1 MQLSFEFCF
10 FSSSSLLDRLAKVIC
25 KFFSNCFFKCKRCY
39 PLSHVAV
46 PSYGL
51 ARLCDKLKSFYLL
64 CHSAYGHQTWW
75 DGDLL
80 SGVSSIKSY
89 KAFISWSCK
98 VRWRKKPLYPYYKSG
113 YDHHKVTWP
122 FDHVT
127 KLYNIFTTTEL
138 MANKLGTIVTY
149 VEGLLTI
156 KSFNGLIKW
165 PCKVTW
171 QTETIIFPPRV
182 PTATKLG
189 RVMKRLPHI
198 KLIYLAWRGLARSRD
213 KLKSL
218 HLHCYSAYDHQTL
231 RSF

>member
-1 MQLSFEFCF
+1 
-10 FSSSSLLDRLAKVIC
+10 
-25 KFFSNCFFKCKRCY
+25 
-39 PLSHVAV
+39 
-46 PSYGL
+46 
-51 ARLCDKLKSFYLL
+51 
-64 CHSAYGHQTWW
+64 
-75 DGDLL
+75 
-80 SGVSSIKSY
+80 
-89 KAFISWSCK
+89 
-98 VRWRKKPLYPYYKSG
+98 
-113 YDHHKVTWP
+113 
-122 FDHVT
+122 
-127 KLYNIFTTTEL
+127 

-182 PTATKLG
+182 PTTTKLG

-231 RSF
+231 RSFYYYNHLPHPLITWSSLITWKTKSIWTLLVQNLWLLNMERWWRTMKSSNSQNYLIHQWRGFVRSGDMLNTLYLHMHLTNRYQNWQGDDE